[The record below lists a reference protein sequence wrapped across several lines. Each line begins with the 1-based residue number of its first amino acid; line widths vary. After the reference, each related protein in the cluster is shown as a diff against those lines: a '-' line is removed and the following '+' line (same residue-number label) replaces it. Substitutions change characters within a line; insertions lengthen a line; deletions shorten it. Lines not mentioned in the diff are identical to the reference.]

1 MRQTDIVIV
10 GGGLAGSTAAAM
22 LGRAGF
28 SALLIDPHEVY
39 PPDFRLEKLDESQ
52 IALLDKIGLA
62 DPVYRAA
69 AQVNE
74 LWIARFG
81 HIVQKRRILQYGI
94 LYHDLVNTLR
104 REIGGSAKF
113 LCAKVR
119 TIATSPERQTVALTG
134 GEEVA
139 ARLVV
144 LANGLNIGL
153 RHTLGIDREVVSA
166 CHSISLGFDV
176 KPVGRPA
183 FAFQALTCF
192 PRRAQERMAYLTMF
206 PLGRATRVNLFGYR
220 QMSDPWLRQMRN
232 APRETLLA
240 TIPAMRKFLGEFDVT
255 SDVKIRPVDLYV
267 TSGHRQPGIV
277 LLGDAF
283 ATSCPAAGTGANKVF
298 CDVERLCNAHLPQ
311 WLASAGM
318 GAEKVAAFY
327 DDPIK
332 RATDAF
338 SESKAH
344 FLRSLSTDTGL
355 AWSARRWGRFIA
367 QLGIGALGQGRG
379 GRATR
384 APERAQTVAGSA
396 ASGLNG

>member
-1 MRQTDIVIV
+1 MWGRALASHVRKRDFKFIKGLGCKEGAHARRPPMRQTDIVIV

-144 LANGLNIGL
+144 LANG
-153 RHTLGIDREVVSA
+153 
-166 CHSISLGFDV
+166 
-176 KPVGRPA
+176 
-183 FAFQALTCF
+183 
-192 PRRAQERMAYLTMF
+192 
-206 PLGRATRVNLFGYR
+206 
-220 QMSDPWLRQMRN
+220 
-232 APRETLLA
+232 
-240 TIPAMRKFLGEFDVT
+240 
-255 SDVKIRPVDLYV
+255 
-267 TSGHRQPGIV
+267 
-277 LLGDAF
+277 
-283 ATSCPAAGTGANKVF
+283 
-298 CDVERLCNAHLPQ
+298 
-311 WLASAGM
+311 
-318 GAEKVAAFY
+318 
-327 DDPIK
+327 
-332 RATDAF
+332 
-338 SESKAH
+338 
-344 FLRSLSTDTGL
+344 
-355 AWSARRWGRFIA
+355 
-367 QLGIGALGQGRG
+367 
-379 GRATR
+379 
-384 APERAQTVAGSA
+384 
-396 ASGLNG
+396 